1 MLVTRIVQLVL
12 FCGIGSLTVLAVKVL
27 IQDVREHR
35 EMKRLGLDPDGF
47 RIPVD
52 YDGNLRRRMEDR

>member
-1 MLVTRIVQLVL
+1 MLLTLIVQLVL
-12 FCGIGSLTVLAVKVL
+12 FCGSGSLTVLAVKVL